1 MNTVLK
7 SLTAATLLL
16 GSAHVLAASSVDH
29 TVKGLITPSA

>member
-16 GSAHVLAASSVDH
+16 YGVYRRIGKAELSL
-29 TVKGLITPSA
+29 G